1 MQDVQ
6 KMKNR
11 DVKRELMEQALE
23 CKKKVAQVLEIIR
36 ESLTT
41 QMTNLQIAQLNDC
54 AYKAIRKVGVQKK
67 LDERAIKNESYFK
80 VNDKKLENLVAGL
93 NAEKIRVNHQ
103 QIINEIGSCPMSLS
117 DTVELMENKDCMC
130 LALQISRSE
139 ATI

>member
-1 MQDVQ
+1 
-6 KMKNR
+6 
-11 DVKRELMEQALE
+11 MEQALE

>member
-1 MQDVQ
+1 MQDVH

>member
-80 VNDKKLENLVAGL
+80 VNDKKLEKLVAGL
-93 NAEKIRVNHQ
+93 NTEKIRVNHQ